1 MRVPWQVKFGV
12 LALIWGA
19 SFLLM
24 KVGLEA
30 LAPVQIAT
38 LRIVSGAVTVLL
50 TALVMG
56 VRLPP
61 WGRVWGH
68 LFVAG
73 FVLCSLPF
81 TLFPLGE
88 ERVSSA
94 LAGIGNATTPLSA
107 VLFTLLLLPND
118 RVSPRTVVAVVA
130 GFLGVVVIMQP
141 WDADRPAGRRR
152 LRHDAA
158 RGGVVR
164 AGVDLRAA
172 VPHQGRHRRPRDA
185 GGPAAHERGADARRH
200 AGVVVLHRDGEAGGI
215 PAPWS
220 PVPGAGPLLWPV
232 VAILVLGV
240 VGTGLAFALQYDV
253 VREVGPTVGASVTYV
268 IPVVAV
274 VLGMVFLHE
283 RLQWPQ
289 VAGAAIVLASAVII
303 GRTRRPVARLP
314 RARSST
320 SWSPR
325 RRRQRPHARAE
336 GHVARHVALGDCG
349 ATTTRAR
356 HVAAT

>member
-1 MRVPWQVKFGV
+1 VVRVPWQVKFGV

-56 VRLPP
+56 VRLPR

-141 WDADRPAGRRR
+141 WDATGRPDVVGFAMTLLAGASYGLGWTYVRRF
-152 LRHDAA
+152 LTKDDIGGLGMPAA
-158 RGGVVR
+158 QLLMSAVQMLVVTLVWWLLHRGG
-164 AGVDLRAA
+164 
-172 VPHQGRHRRPRDA
+172 Q
-185 GGPAAHERGADARRH
+185 
-200 AGVVVLHRDGEAGGI
+200 AGGI

-274 VLGMVFLHE
+274 VLGVVFLHE

-303 GRTRRPVARLP
+303 GRTRRPVLAAPEGEVLDELVPPASAMEAP
-314 RARSST
+314 R
-320 SWSPR
+320 PR
-325 RRRQRPHARAE
+325 
-336 GHVARHVALGDCG
+336 
-349 ATTTRAR
+349 
-356 HVAAT
+356 

>member
-24 KVGLEA
+24 KVGLQA

-38 LRIVSGAVTVLL
+38 LRIGTGAVTMLL
-50 TALVMG
+50 TALVMR
-56 VRLPP
+56 VRLPR

-107 VLFTLLLLPND
+107 VLFTLLLLPAD
-118 RVSPRTVVAVVA
+118 RVGRGTVLAVVA
-130 GFLGVVVIMQP
+130 GFVGVVVIMQP
-141 WDADRPAGRRR
+141 WDAAGRPDVVGFAMT
-152 LRHDAA
+152 LLAGASYGLGWTYVKWFLAKDDIGGLGMPAA
-158 RGGVVR
+158 QLLIGAAQMIVVTLVWWWVHR
-164 AGVDLRAA
+164 AG
-172 VPHQGRHRRPRDA
+172 GST
-185 GGPAAHERGADARRH
+185 
-200 AGVVVLHRDGEAGGI
+200 GI

-220 PVPGAGPLLWPV
+220 PVPGSGLLWPV
-232 VAILVLGV
+232 TAVLVLGV

-253 VREVGPTVGASVTYV
+253 VREVGPTVGATVTYV

-289 VAGAAIVLASAVII
+289 AVGAAIVLASAVAV
-303 GRTRRPVARLP
+303 GRTRRRAVAVP
-314 RARSST
+314 
-320 SWSPR
+320 
-325 RRRQRPHARAE
+325 E
-336 GHVARHVALGDCG
+336 GEVLEELTET
-349 ATTTRAR
+349 AT
-356 HVAAT
+356 